1 MAIKQRLFIDWNRDG
16 SYTDESSRLVSANGQ
31 MRLAAPEDSIMSPRG
46 IMSQMTIELGN
57 GDNRFSV
64 LKTTGALYS
73 DISGGGYYQCPM
85 YFEVSIDSGANY
97 YRMLTGYIKG
107 PVENAITVD
116 DPAIMRF
123 DCRSREELV
132 INKRVSTLQSVF
144 VSLHDNGATESE
156 VIAQWL
162 QDAGLSS
169 TDYTLDPGLF
179 NVEWAWLDD
188 ESPIE
193 DAWQIAAA
201 CGGRFYCDPDGEFR
215 YENMAH
221 WLGSPHST
229 SQETLAKNAYNSLRL
244 RYEDGELYKTITVA
258 VGGRRSLESGVIWEA
273 NEVYS
278 IPPSTTRQVVAQYQ
292 QPAYSITAISHT
304 AQSAGGINLIGDISI
319 STTYYAQRADMLVT
333 NNNATY
339 TALMRNFQIYGRTVH
354 GGPAEE
360 ITLNSGASFWTG
372 RTGRT
377 RRLRGNP
384 YIQVKPQADSLVR
397 FLRDRHQ
404 LPRLFATVSGT
415 SGRPQRRLG
424 DRITI
429 NDPDAMSSA
438 LQVFIIGIQWR
449 YNPGANIG
457 FQQDLECMDASI
469 FDDTNPPYYRIG
481 TSQLGTVDASR
492 GKVFY

>member
-1 MAIKQRLFIDWNRDG
+1 MATIAHRLFIDWNRDG
-16 SYTDESSRLVSANGQ
+16 TYTDESSRLVSASGQ
-31 MRLAAPEDSIMSPRG
+31 MRLAAPEESIMSPRG
-46 IMSQMTIELGN
+46 IMSQMDIELDNSG
-57 GDNRFSV
+57 NRFSV
-64 LKTTGALYS
+64 LDTGAALYA

-85 YFEVSIDSGANY
+85 YFEVSINSGTNY
-97 YRMLTGYIKG
+97 YRLLTGIIKG
-107 PVENAITVD
+107 PVENTITYRDAATVS
-116 DPAIMRF
+116 F
-123 DCRSREELV
+123 DCRSREELI

-144 VSLHDNGATESE
+144 VSMHDNGFTESE

-162 QDAGLSS
+162 TDAGLSGS
-169 TDYTLDPGLF
+169 DYTLDPGLF
-179 NVEWAWLDD
+179 NIEWAWLDD

-221 WLGSPHST
+221 WLGSPHNT
-229 SQETLAKNAYNSLRL
+229 SQETLAKGGFGSLRL
-244 RYEDGELYKTITVA
+244 KYDDGELYKTVTVA
-258 VGGRRSLESGVIWEA
+258 VSSRKSLESGIIWEA

-278 IPPSTTRQVVAQYQ
+278 IPPNTTRQVVAQYQ
-292 QPAYSITAISHT
+292 QPAYSIATINHT
-304 AQSAGGINLIGDISI
+304 AQSAGGVNLISNISI
-319 STTYYAQRADMLVT
+319 SATYYAQRADMLVT
-333 NNNATY
+333 NNNASY

-360 ITLNSGASFWTG
+360 ITLNSSASFWTG

-384 YIQVKPQADSLVR
+384 YIQIKPQADSLVR

-404 LPRLFATVSGT
+404 LPRLFASVSGVL
-415 SGRPQRRLG
+415 GNPQRRLG

-438 LQVFIIGIQWR
+438 WQVFIIGIQWR
-449 YNPGANIG
+449 YNPAAGG
-457 FQQDLECMDASI
+457 FTQDLECMSADL
-469 FDDTNPPYYRIG
+469 FDDTNPPYVRLG
-481 TSQLGTVDASR
+481 TSELGASDPQR
-492 GKVFY
+492 AKVFY